1 MDLLFKALQ
10 AYIPLSSDDEKVV
23 EQLFKRKLFRQG
35 EHFLEAGTTCRYVG
49 FIESGLVRYYTS
61 DGDEEKTYYFS
72 KEGAFIC
79 DYESFLPQRPSARSI
94 QMLEPAVI
102 YRISYNNLQQ
112 LYRELEHGERLG
124 RLVIEDVFINA
135 IRQVTSLYNDT
146 PETRYREFLTLYPD
160 IGQRVPQYYIAS
172 YIGVKAPSLS
182 RIRKRI
188 TGRR

>member
-1 MDLLFKALQ
+1 MDLLFKAIR
-10 AYIPLSSDDEKVV
+10 AYIPLSSDDEKIV
-23 EQLFKRKLFRQG
+23 ERLFKRKLFRQG
-35 EHFLEAGTTCRYVG
+35 EHFLEGGITCRYVG

-79 DYESFLPQRPSARSI
+79 DYESFLPQRSSARSI
-94 QMLEPAVI
+94 QMVEPAVI
-102 YRISYNNLQQ
+102 YRISYSNLQQ
-112 LYRELEHGERLG
+112 MYRELEHGERLG

-135 IRQVTSLYNDT
+135 VRQVTSMYNDT
-146 PETRYREFLTLYPD
+146 PEVRYREFLTLYPD

-188 TGRR
+188 AGRR